1 MRFGAGLWC
10 LQSTA
15 TAPRHPARA
24 YDELLEDAVVMERL
38 GFDALWLSQHHFFY
52 DGYCPSTVTAAAGA
66 LAATERLTVATGMS
80 LASMRDPGRLG
91 EECAALDARSGGR
104 FELGLGLGYRDVEF
118 DGKGVP
124 RKERVGR
131 RKAAMRAV
139 RAAAPD
145 VPIWLG
151 SALPEAVARAGA
163 HGHGVL
169 FSGANPLTLV
179 RDLAT
184 AHREGFDASDRGGE
198 RPRVAALRNV
208 WVTDDAA
215 ERRAVMDWFRAS
227 YVLYA
232 GLGWS
237 VPKRGET
244 AAMDFTREVD
254 EALEDA
260 VSTAIVGSADEVTE
274 GLQEVIDA
282 GVDELVFRIVI
293 EGAPQP
299 AVHEVLHRL
308 ALEVMPQLREREGVA
323 A

>member
-24 YDELLEDAVVMERL
+24 YEELLEDAAVMERL
-38 GFDALWLSQHHFFY
+38 GFDALWLSEHHFFY
-52 DGYCPSTVTAAAGA
+52 DGYCPSTTTAAAGV

-80 LASMRDPGRLG
+80 LASMRDPDRLA
-91 EECAALDARSGGR
+91 EECADLDARSGGR

-131 RKAAMRAV
+131 RKAAMRTV
-139 RAAAPD
+139 RAAVPTM
-145 VPIWLG
+145 PIWLG
-151 SALPEAVARAGA
+151 SALPEAVTRAGA

-169 FSGANPLTLV
+169 FSGANPLSLV
-179 RDLAT
+179 RDLAA
-184 AHREGFDASDRGGE
+184 AHREGVASTDRPGP

-208 WVTDDAA
+208 WVTEDAA
-215 ERRAVMDWFRAS
+215 ERQAVLDWFRLS

-254 EALEDA
+254 KALEDA
-260 VSTAIVGSADEVTE
+260 VATAIVGTAEEVTE
-274 GLQEVIDA
+274 GLQQVIDA

-293 EGAPQP
+293 EGAPQA

-308 ALEVMPQLREREGVA
+308 ALEIMPHLRERSEVPA
-323 A
+323 

>member
-15 TAPRHPARA
+15 SCPRHPAVPYAEYLADAR
-24 YDELLEDAVVMERL
+24 LLERL
-38 GFDALWLSQHHFFY
+38 GYDALWLSEHHFFY
-52 DGYCPSTVTAAAGA
+52 DGYCPSTIAAAAGA

-80 LASMRDPGRLG
+80 LASMRDPERTAA
-91 EECAALDARSGGR
+91 ECAELDRRYPGR

-118 DGKGVP
+118 DGVGVP
-124 RKERVGR
+124 RKERAER
-131 RKAAMRAV
+131 RRTMLRAT
-139 RAAAPD
+139 RRGAPG
-145 VPIWLG
+145 VPVWLG

-184 AHREGFDASDRGGE
+184 AHREGWESSGRTGE

-208 WVTDDAA
+208 WVTDDRA
-215 ERRAVMDWFRAS
+215 EREAVMAWFRAS

-232 GLGWS
+232 GLGWA

-244 AAMDFTREVD
+244 AAMDFTKEVD
-254 EALEDA
+254 RALADA
-260 VSTAIVGSADEVTE
+260 VSTAIVGSADEVAA
-274 GLQEVIDA
+274 GLREVA
-282 GVDELVFRIVI
+282 AVGVDELVFRVVV
-293 EGAPQP
+293 EGAPQA

-308 ALEVMPQLREREGVA
+308 AEEVLPHVA
-323 A
+323 DAEVVA